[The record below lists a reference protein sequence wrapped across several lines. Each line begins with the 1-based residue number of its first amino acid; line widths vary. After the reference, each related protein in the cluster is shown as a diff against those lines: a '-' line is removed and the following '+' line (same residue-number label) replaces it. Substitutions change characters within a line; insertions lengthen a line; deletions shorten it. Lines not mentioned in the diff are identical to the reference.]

1 MNGRAPR
8 VAWVCAALAAVSMA
22 LAVLSPT
29 GGATASE
36 PLMTL
41 EHRVVTVQLV
51 PEDQLAVPKGLKGSI
66 LVELVTGD
74 GSEADVGD
82 FGLGGRPCGGDPAGP
97 SFPAQT
103 VYGLGE
109 ALMLPP
115 MALGGS
121 YSLDAIR
128 LVDTAT
134 GETRLEANPGSVAI
148 EVFDEVLVTTVTSHP
163 LSLEEIQKLGIV
175 IDEENARVV
184 EFEVG
189 LVIDGETFEV
199 EFPVVSPTFSR
210 PRKPSPRR
218 RSTSSW
224 SRPRT

>member
-1 MNGRAPR
+1 MIGRAPR
-8 VAWVCAALAAVSMA
+8 AAWIFALLAAVSMA
-22 LAVLSPT
+22 FAVLSPI

-51 PEDQLAVPKGLKGSI
+51 PEKTQLAVPKGLKGSI

-82 FGLGGRPCGGDPAGP
+82 FGLAEGAHVEATLRGP

-103 VYGLGE
+103 VYGLVGE

-115 MALGGS
+115 MALSGS

-128 LVDTAT
+128 LVDTST

-163 LSLEEIQKLGIV
+163 LSLEEIQELGIV
-175 IDEENARVV
+175 IDEENMQVV

-189 LVIDGETFEV
+189 LVIDGETA
-199 EFPVVSPTFSR
+199 
-210 PRKPSPRR
+210 
-218 RSTSSW
+218 
-224 SRPRT
+224 